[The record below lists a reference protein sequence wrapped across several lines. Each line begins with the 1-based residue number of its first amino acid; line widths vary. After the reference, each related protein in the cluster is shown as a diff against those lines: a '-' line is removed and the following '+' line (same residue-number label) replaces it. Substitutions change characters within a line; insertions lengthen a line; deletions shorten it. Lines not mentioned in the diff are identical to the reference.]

1 MLQRIKTIVLLL
13 AMLVALPFDICAQ
26 EVETPQGVDGVMAE
40 DTIGVQRKYEYFF
53 HEALRAKYSGD
64 YTSAVELLEHCV
76 RLNPNADAALY
87 ELSKYMSV
95 LQRDSLSMAYLQR
108 AVSLAP
114 DNYWYG
120 NALVSMYLQNGQ
132 MEEALA
138 LAETLG
144 EKFPNKSDVLVML
157 IDLYMRVEDYP
168 NVIKALERLEVKEG
182 KSERISME
190 MFRVYSMMKD
200 EKHAYEEIV
209 NLSKEYPYDMRYKVL
224 LGDMYLDNGHPDKA
238 YEVYKALEREDS
250 TNINLMLSL
259 ASYYESQ
266 GMDSLYDRQVERVVM
281 SGRLDNA
288 TRKQIMTSI
297 VYNAL
302 SQRTDSVRVL
312 NLFGKILA
320 EPQTNTDMVELCARY
335 MVTIRMP
342 ADSVKP
348 VLHKILDIDPESEI
362 ARSQL
367 LSYAVHEEDVDAI
380 IKVARPAVD
389 YGVKDPVYYYYL
401 GISYYQRDSVRTAI
415 DVLQRGLRQV
425 GDNTSIDLIAT
436 SYTMIGDMYHKLG
449 DDKKA
454 FEAYDSCLIYK
465 PSEVGA
471 LNNYAYYL
479 SLNNENLERAE
490 EMSRKSIEIEPDN
503 YTYIDTYAWILFMQ
517 KRYEEA
523 KVQIDRA
530 LEIMGDEISP
540 DDSNIVEHAG
550 DIYYMTGDKEG
561 AMTLWLKA
569 QELGASESGTLE
581 KKIRKKK
588 YIAK

>member
-1 MLQRIKTIVLLL
+1 
-13 AMLVALPFDICAQ
+13 MLVALPFGLCSQ
-26 EVETPQGVDGVMAE
+26 EPEVFQGVDGVMAE
-40 DTIGVQRKYEYFF
+40 DTVGVQRKYEYFF

-64 YTSAVELLEHCV
+64 YASAVELLEHCV

-95 LQRDSLSMAYLQR
+95 LQRDSLSQAYLQR

-114 DNYWYG
+114 DNYWYS

-132 MEEALA
+132 MEEALV

-157 IDLYMRVEDYP
+157 IDLYTRVEDYP
-168 NVIKALERLEVKEG
+168 NVIKTLERLEVKEG

-190 MFRVYSMMKD
+190 KFRVYSMMKD

-209 NLSKEYPYDMRYKVL
+209 SLSEEYPYDMRYKVL

-238 YEVYKALEREDS
+238 YEVYKELEREDS

-281 SGRLDNA
+281 SGSLDNA
-288 TRKQIMTSI
+288 TRKQVMTGI

-302 SQRTDSVRVL
+302 TQHTDSVRVL

-335 MVTIRMP
+335 MVTIQML

-348 VLHKILDIDPESEI
+348 VLHKMLDIDPESEM

-367 LSYAVHEEDVDAI
+367 LSYAVQEEDVDAI

-401 GISYYQRDSVRTAI
+401 GIAYYQRDSVRTAI

-425 GDNTSIDLIAT
+425 SDNTSIDLIAT

-449 DDKKA
+449 DDKRA

-465 PSEVGA
+465 PNEVGA

-479 SLNNENLERAE
+479 SLRSENLARAE
-490 EMSRKSIEIEPDN
+490 EMSRKSIEIEPEN
-503 YTYIDTYAWILFMQ
+503 FTYIDTYAWILFMQ
-517 KRYEEA
+517 KRYEDA

-530 LEIMGDEISP
+530 LGIMGDEISP

-550 DIYYMTGDKEG
+550 DIYYMAGDKEG

-569 QELGASESGTLE
+569 QELGASESGTLD